1 MTTSEQT
8 KTNLQVA
15 IAMLIVAL
23 LALAGHF
30 SFFER
35 PDEGPRAPA
44 DGTES
49 VQQGPAAS
57 TYSTGAVVALAP
69 AASGLV
75 QTVEH
80 GRP

>member
-44 DGTES
+44 DGAES

-57 TYSTGAVVALAP
+57 TQPERTVVALAP
-69 AASGLV
+69 TASALMRA
-75 QTVEH
+75 VEH
-80 GRP
+80 S